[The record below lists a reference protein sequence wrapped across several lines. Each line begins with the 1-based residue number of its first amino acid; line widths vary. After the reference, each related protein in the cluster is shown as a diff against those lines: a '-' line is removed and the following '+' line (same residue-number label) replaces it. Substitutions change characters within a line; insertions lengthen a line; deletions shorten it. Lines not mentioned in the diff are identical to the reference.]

1 MSKVFKWAPTA
12 TYIKPVINRGSRRK
26 SNKKMSTALN
36 KAWRDSV
43 LHTTYDVKSF
53 LDQLKAEENDII
65 KLYVSKHYQIE
76 N

>member
-53 LDQLKAEENDII
+53 LD
-65 KLYVSKHYQIE
+65 
-76 N
+76 